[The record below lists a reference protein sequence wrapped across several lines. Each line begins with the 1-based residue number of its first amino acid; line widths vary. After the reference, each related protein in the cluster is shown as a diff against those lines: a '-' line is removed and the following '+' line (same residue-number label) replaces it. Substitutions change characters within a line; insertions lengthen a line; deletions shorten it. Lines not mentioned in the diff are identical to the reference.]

1 MAVMVASSKKI
12 FYFCNVKSVERYEA
26 AANKQRF
33 LYPSISVNSKRKEW
47 GNGNVPE
54 VSAQLNLT
62 APTALSLF
70 NVKYN

>member
-1 MAVMVASSKKI
+1 MTAMVVGFKKI

-33 LYPSISVNSKRKEW
+33 LCPYIIVNSKRKEW
-47 GNGNVPE
+47 VNGNVPK

-62 APTALSLF
+62 APTALSF
-70 NVKYN
+70 V